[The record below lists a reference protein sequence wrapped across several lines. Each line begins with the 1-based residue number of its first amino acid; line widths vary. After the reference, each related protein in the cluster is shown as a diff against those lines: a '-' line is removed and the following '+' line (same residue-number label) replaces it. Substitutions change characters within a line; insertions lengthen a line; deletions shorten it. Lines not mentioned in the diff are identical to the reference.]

1 MKKIFSSI
9 LVLSMLLLVGIS
21 TSASEIET
29 KSCSHTWS
37 SWRTTDTYYI
47 PGETIFDCYQ
57 RVKQQMRYCTK
68 CNDTQMKEL
77 TTQLEHNWR
86 NSRCT
91 ICGAVRTD
99 VKKIAE

>member
-1 MKKIFSSI
+1 
-9 LVLSMLLLVGIS
+9 
-21 TSASEIET
+21 
-29 KSCSHTWS
+29 
-37 SWRTTDTYYI
+37 
-47 PGETIFDCYQ
+47 
-57 RVKQQMRYCTK
+57 MRYCTK